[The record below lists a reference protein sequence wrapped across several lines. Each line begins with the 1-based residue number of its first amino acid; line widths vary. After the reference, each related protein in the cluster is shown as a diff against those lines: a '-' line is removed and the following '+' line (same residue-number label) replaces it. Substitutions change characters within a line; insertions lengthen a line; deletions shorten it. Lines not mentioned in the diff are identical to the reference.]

1 MSKAGVPPKV
11 YDFDSI
17 LSYLVPHTC
26 ADNEAVSSQLRSLS
40 GRRDLYEECWLRWHS
55 YDLLGHTEPVCPL
68 LIQSNTPTYLAVVF
82 NVNIKCSHCTM
93 DNIYIIILFAIS
105 CNNSNVTVITYHHAN
120 SYSCKLNPEDRFH
133 RDIFHWTTLA
143 DSTNINST
151 REYLNSFAGS
161 RCLLSSVMQ
170 ITTTEI

>member
-1 MSKAGVPPKV
+1 MTFIRPAGPYRACLPPPNTVKH
-11 YDFDSI
+11 S
-17 LSYLVPHTC
+17 
-26 ADNEAVSSQLRSLS
+26 NRREA
-40 GRRDLYEECWLRWHS
+40 
-55 YDLLGHTEPVCPL
+55 
-68 LIQSNTPTYLAVVF
+68 YLAVVF

-93 DNIYIIILFAIS
+93 DHIYIIILFAIS
-105 CNNSNVTVITYHHAN
+105 CNNPNITVITYHHAN

-151 REYLNSFAGS
+151 REYLNSLAGS

-170 ITTTEI
+170 IIMTEISFLIVHYLNISIRSLNTTIRAS